1 MILQNDTTSDTM
13 NGSKQRV
20 ELIDYGVA
28 KSTKSLL
35 HEDEYLE
42 CEGPFGTKGKF
53 ATSLTGLFFSII
65 TIPLTALSLDCFNMF
80 YADSFLSIHCRIIQI
95 HQH

>member
-42 CEGPFGTKGKF
+42 SEGPFGTKGK
-53 ATSLTGLFFSII
+53 SI
-65 TIPLTALSLDCFNMF
+65 TMLTAL
-80 YADSFLSIHCRIIQI
+80 FLHYYNT
-95 HQH
+95 